1 MRVWRRVK
9 GGVKAHFMRLIQMM
23 LKKPQIPWLLICGFI
38 VVNILLSGRLKLFQV
53 TDQIKID
60 DIDVQN
66 STYINFPS
74 ISTALSTVGLLSNP
88 IILKKPSESI
98 LRPET
103 KIPNIVH
110 FVYGMEKGAVFG
122 LVQYLSIA
130 SASAV
135 LKPTH
140 IYMHCTHLPS
150 GFYWDLL
157 VGIVEVRRIKEI
169 NSVFGNPVT
178 HYAHKA
184 DVARLRALLE
194 YGGIYLDLD
203 VISLSSFDH
212 LLNNDFVMGQE
223 GENGR
228 IGLCNAV
235 IIASNESK
243 FLRIWYD
250 NYASF
255 NQSHWNYH
263 SVLLPGKL
271 AAENPDY
278 ITVLNHTTF
287 FWPLWDTRALD
298 VMYRSHEYQ
307 YTDNLAVHL
316 WNSAAVRDHSAGM
329 SMIWLLQNRS
339 TLLSKL
345 DVYLPK
351 PLFTVIMPCYNQRQ
365 YIGDAIA
372 SVVSQSWPLWEIIVI
387 DVGSP
392 DGCGRFVTDK
402 IAPAINR
409 NSPRPF
415 IKVIFTVGNIGL
427 AQARNIG
434 IAAAAGLWIC
444 ALDAD
449 DRIGKDYFLEAE
461 KALTR
466 DPDINIIYSN
476 QQFFGASGWL
486 WDVPVFD
493 AQSALTSGPFPVMTL
508 YPRKLWKLV
517 QGYSSALPYG
527 NEDYDF
533 WMKLMEVGLRAH
545 KLAGSH
551 TFYRYKLHS
560 MMRDSSNFSLVEK
573 AMLQTRHL
581 TLLSLDTIFT
591 AHRVISDMQQSTYS
605 LILEKVR
612 GSKPPGND
620 VAYHYFWLGLSQQ
633 RSGNNSAAASLFSSA
648 MAARNPALKWQ
659 PTWYYASLMCLTD
672 TLKARQLLEKTL
684 AKYPELAVY
693 HDVQET
699 IRNCVDFN
707 VPRLL

>member
-1 MRVWRRVK
+1 
-9 GGVKAHFMRLIQMM
+9 M
-23 LKKPQIPWLLICGFI
+23 LKWLQLPWFLICSFI
-38 VVNILLSGRLKLFQV
+38 IVNILLSGKLKVEV

-60 DIDVQN
+60 DLAVQT
-66 STYINFPS
+66 STLMSFQS
-74 ISTALSTVGLLSNP
+74 ISTALSSVGLFQTPTDRVLG
-88 IILKKPSESI
+88 IK
-98 LRPET
+98 T

-110 FVYGMEKGAVFG
+110 FVFGMEKGAKFG

-135 LKPTH
+135 LKPMH
-140 IYMHCTHLPS
+140 IYVHCTHLPS

-157 VGIVEVRRIKEI
+157 TGIVEVRRIKEI
-169 NSVFGNPVT
+169 NSVFGNKVS

-184 DVARLRALLE
+184 DVARLRALLK

-223 GENGR
+223 GENGA

-250 NYASF
+250 NYATF
-255 NQSHWNYH
+255 NSSSWNYH
-263 SVLLPGKL
+263 SVLLPNKL
-271 AAENPDY
+271 AAQYPEL

-287 FWPLWDTRALD
+287 FWPLWDTKALD
-298 VMYRSHEYQ
+298 VMYRSHEYG
-307 YTDNLAVHL
+307 YSENLAVHL
-316 WNSAAVRDHSAGM
+316 WNSVAVKDHAAGM
-329 SMIWLLQNRS
+329 SMMWLLQNRS
-339 TLLSKL
+339 SLLSKL
-345 DVYLPK
+345 DVYLPN
-351 PLFTVIMPCYNQRQ
+351 PLFSVIMPCYNQRQ
-365 YIGDAIA
+365 YIGDAIE

-392 DGCGRFVTDK
+392 DSCGRFVSEV
-402 IAPAINR
+402 IAPFLNR
-409 NSPRPF
+409 NSTRPV
-415 IKVIFTVGNIGL
+415 IKVIYTVDNVGL

-449 DRIGKDYFLEAE
+449 DRIGKDYFSEAE
-461 KALTR
+461 KALTA

-476 QQFFGASGWL
+476 QQFFGSSGWL
-486 WDVPVFD
+486 WDVPIFD
-493 AQSALTSGPFPVMTL
+493 VQSALTHGPFPVMTL
-508 YPRKLWKLV
+508 YPRKLWKQV
-517 QGYSSALPYG
+517 HGYSSALPYG

-551 TFYRYKLHS
+551 TYYRYKQHS
-560 MMRDSSNFSLVEK
+560 MMRDSSNFTAVER

-581 TLLSLDTIFT
+581 SLLSLDTVFT
-591 AHRVISDMQQSTYS
+591 AHKIISDMKVSTYS
-605 LILEKVR
+605 LLLDKVR
-612 GSKPPGND
+612 DSRPPSND
-620 VAYHYFWLGLSQQ
+620 IAFHYFWMGLYQQ
-633 RSGNNSAAASLFSSA
+633 RSGNDSAAISYFGSA
-648 MAARNPALKWQ
+648 MSVRNPSLKWQ
-659 PTWYYASLMCLTD
+659 PTWYYGSLMCQTD
-672 TLKARQLLEKTL
+672 ALKARQVLEKTL
-684 AKYPELAVY
+684 VKYPELMVY
-693 HDVQET
+693 QDAQWT
-699 IRNCVDFN
+699 IRDCVDLN